1 MPRRGAAF
9 AAGLGL
15 LGAGCSDFL
24 VSRNDPVAVEP
35 VRVTESFVQAPSP
48 RVDLL
53 WVIDDTPSMEAEH
66 AALSNALG
74 AFADALDEADLAWQ
88 IGVVTT
94 DLGFDAGV
102 LQGDPWILTPA
113 DDADLADLLEIANVG
128 LDGHEPAGGLGAAAL
143 ALSEPLRSEENR
155 GFRRPDAALH
165 VIIVSDGDDGSE
177 EILGGNPSS
186 AFLDLVR
193 SESEATGHA
202 VTVSA
207 IVGDRGV
214 GCSGSGGTALPGDAY
229 LTVAEATGGAIGRI
243 CDTDLTGVA
252 AAMGEVSVEW
262 QVDFP
267 LQATPKSGS
276 VRVTVDG
283 APQLTGWRI
292 TTDPHTLSFDT
303 PPTPDSVIVVRY
315 TVVDA

>member
-1 MPRRGAAF
+1 VHRRGAAF

-15 LGAGCSDFL
+15 LGPGCNDFL
-24 VSRNDPVAVEP
+24 VSRQDPVAVDP
-35 VRVTESFVQAPSP
+35 VRVTESFVQAPSA

-74 AFADALDEADLAWQ
+74 VFADALEEADLAWQ

-102 LQGDPWILTPA
+102 LQGDPWILTPS
-113 DDADLADLLEIANVG
+113 DGADLAELLDIAGVG
-128 LDGHEPAGGLGAAAL
+128 LEGHEPAGGLGAAAL
-143 ALSEPLRSEENR
+143 ALSEPLRSAENR

-165 VIIVSDGDDGSE
+165 IIIVSDGDDGSE
-177 EILGGNPSS
+177 EILGDSPAS
-186 AFLDLVR
+186 AFLDLVA
-193 SESEATGHA
+193 SESEQTGHA

-207 IVGDRGV
+207 IVGDRGI

-229 LTVAEATGGAIGRI
+229 LAVAEATGGATGRI

-262 QVDFP
+262 QVEFP
-267 LQATPKSGS
+267 LQATPKTGS
-276 VRVTVDG
+276 IRVSVDG
-283 APQLTGWRI
+283 TAEPDGWSI
-292 TTDPHTLSFDT
+292 DTDPAVLVFEV
-303 PPTPDSVIVVRY
+303 PPAPYSAIVVRY